1 MNNFNCQSCGQDLL
15 IRALEAVVPTLC
27 PSCGPVYALAK
38 NVSRSEK
45 FPSEVTNMAGAVCGI
60 MLLFA
65 AAIYADK
72 LIYYLTD

>member
-1 MNNFNCQSCGQDLL
+1 MNNFICQSCGQGLL

-45 FPSEVTNMAGAVCGI
+45 LPSDVTYIAGFVCGVMLLFAGAVC
-60 MLLFA
+60 
-65 AAIYADK
+65 ADK